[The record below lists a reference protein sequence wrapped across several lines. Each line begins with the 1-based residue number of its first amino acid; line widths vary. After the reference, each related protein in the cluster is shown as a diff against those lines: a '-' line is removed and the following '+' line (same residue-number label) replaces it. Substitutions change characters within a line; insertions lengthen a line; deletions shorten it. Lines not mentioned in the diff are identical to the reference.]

1 MIWRVVI
8 LLALGICNVVL
19 FSRVIWG
26 STGILEYRELKNRHE
41 SLQKEIR
48 ALDAENLAL
57 SKEIRL
63 LQTDN
68 KYVEKIVRQRLHY
81 VRDNEILYIFG
92 KQSENKPGAV
102 SNDRKN

>member
-19 FSRVIWG
+19 FTRVIWG
-26 STGILEYRELKNRHE
+26 STGILEYRELKARYE
-41 SLQKEIR
+41 SLQNEISS
-48 ALDAENLAL
+48 LDAENLSI

-63 LQTDN
+63 LQSDN
-68 KYVEKIVRQRLHY
+68 KYVEKVIRQKLHY

-92 KQSENKPGAV
+92 KQ
-102 SNDRKN
+102 

>member
-19 FSRVIWG
+19 FTRVIWG
-26 STGILEYRELKNRHE
+26 STGILEYRELKARYE
-41 SLQKEIR
+41 SLQNEI
-48 ALDAENLAL
+48 ASLDAENLSI

-63 LQTDN
+63 LQSDN
-68 KYVEKIVRQRLHY
+68 KYVEKVIRQKLHY

-92 KQSENKPGAV
+92 KQ
-102 SNDRKN
+102 